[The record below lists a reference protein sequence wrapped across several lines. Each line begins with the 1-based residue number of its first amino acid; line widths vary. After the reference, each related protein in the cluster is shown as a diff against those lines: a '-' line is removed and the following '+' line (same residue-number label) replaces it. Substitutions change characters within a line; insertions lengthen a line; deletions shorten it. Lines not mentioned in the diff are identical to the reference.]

1 MEKSSI
7 KQSGILWQLARAQS
21 AKRLIPKRLKYL
33 GRRLLPLESYDPQR
47 WLAEDPYAD
56 VEEVSTYP
64 GKVDVTLGILKE
76 FTRIHS
82 FYIGACR
89 ELGVPYKVIGISGP
103 DWLKQVR
110 ESGCEAFLVR
120 PSGQITVWKQMF
132 DERLKIIAHD
142 LDKTIFPSYDAIWFY
157 ESKRRMHYWLQAHDV
172 PHPRTWVFYDRQEA
186 LTFADATPLPI
197 VFKTDFGSGSLGVQ
211 ILTERGKL
219 NRLVNRCFRKG
230 IVKSG
235 GDPRD
240 RQWGSVLFQEF
251 LSNVREWRM
260 IRVGESYM
268 GFQKLRRGQ
277 FHSGSQRFQYQRPPD
292 RLLNWVRETTDKG
305 DFRSM
310 ALDVFVTAEG
320 DYLANEL
327 QTTFGLHVDEG
338 IPMVDGEPGRF
349 VYEPHPETWRF
360 EPGNFC
366 RNKLCNLRV
375 EALLEQLGVSTEN
388 LNQTDS
394 SGSSGPSGSAES

>member
-7 KQSGILWQLARAQS
+7 KQSGILWRLAQAQS

-33 GRRLLPLESYDPQR
+33 ARRLLPLESYDPQR
-47 WLAEDPYAD
+47 WLAEDPYAE

-64 GKVDVTLGILKE
+64 GKVDVTLGIFKE

-89 ELGVPYKVIGISGP
+89 ELGVPYKVIDISGP
-103 DWLKQVR
+103 DWLKRVR
-110 ESGCEAFLVR
+110 ESGCDAFLVR

-132 DERLKIIAHD
+132 DERLKVIAHD
-142 LDKTIFPSYDAIWFY
+142 LNKTIFPSYDAIWFY

-172 PHPRTWVFYDRQEA
+172 PHPRTWVYYDRQEA
-186 LTFADATPLPI
+186 LAFVDATPLPI
-197 VFKTDFGSGSLGVQ
+197 VFKTDFGSGAMGVQ
-211 ILTERGKL
+211 ILTDRGKL
-219 NRLVNRCFRKG
+219 SRLVNRCFRKG

-251 LSNVREWRM
+251 LPNVREWRM

-268 GFQKLRRGQ
+268 GYQKLQRGQ
-277 FHSGSQRFQYQRPPD
+277 FHSGSQSFQYQRPPD
-292 RLLNWVRETTDKG
+292 RLLDWVRETTDRG

-320 DYLANEL
+320 DYLVNEL
-327 QTTFGLHVDEG
+327 QTTFALHVDEG

-349 VYEPHPETWRF
+349 VYQPDAEAWQF
-360 EPGNFC
+360 EPGHFC

-375 EALLEQLGVSTEN
+375 EALLDQLGVSTGN
-388 LNQTDS
+388 LNPPVAS
-394 SGSSGPSGSAES
+394 SSTAS